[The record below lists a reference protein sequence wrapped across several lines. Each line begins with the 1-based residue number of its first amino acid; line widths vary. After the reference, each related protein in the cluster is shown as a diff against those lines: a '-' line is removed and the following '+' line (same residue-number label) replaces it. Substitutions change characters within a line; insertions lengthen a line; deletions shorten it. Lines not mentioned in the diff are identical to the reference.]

1 MSVSDP
7 VFITD
12 LIWGGHKT
20 ELRGRV
26 CQQTD
31 PKFTGK
37 CKRHKVPNHLGKK
50 TEGVGGLL
58 PVVRARAKPKQGK
71 PSSSD
76 MRWGPMDQGGGS
88 GTVFPFRSTD
98 FRQACQVSPMG
109 QGTVISRNDN
119 GKTGY
124 PPAKRS
130 RPHPSSAWRY
140 QPTPSDQKV

>member
-1 MSVSDP
+1 MSGSDP

-12 LIWGGHKT
+12 LVCGGHKT
-20 ELRGRV
+20 EQRGRV

-31 PKFTGK
+31 PKFTGSARDAK
-37 CKRHKVPNHLGKK
+37 YQTALGRRQK
-50 TEGVGGLL
+50 GGGLL

-124 PPAKRS
+124 PPANRS

>member
-1 MSVSDP
+1 MTLSSSPTWSVEVTKQNKEVGCASKQ
-7 VFITD
+7 I
-12 LIWGGHKT
+12 
-20 ELRGRV
+20 
-26 CQQTD
+26 
-31 PKFTGK
+31 
-37 CKRHKVPNHLGKK
+37 PNLPEVQEMQSIKPPWEEDRSG
-50 TEGVGGLL
+50 GGLL

-124 PPAKRS
+124 PPANRS